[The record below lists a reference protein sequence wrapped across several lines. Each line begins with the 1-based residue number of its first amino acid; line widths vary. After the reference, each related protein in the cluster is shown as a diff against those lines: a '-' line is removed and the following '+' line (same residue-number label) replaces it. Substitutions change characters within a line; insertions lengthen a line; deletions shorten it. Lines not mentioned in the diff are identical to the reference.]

1 VDGADAA
8 RFMNVIVEV
17 LEKIENLLMLA

>member
-8 RFMNVIVEV
+8 RFLRMIMDTLGNP
-17 LEKIENLLMLA
+17 EKLLMMI